1 MSDIIKYSNQ
11 TFEAIKHI
19 NADGQEFWYAREL
32 QTTLDYSQWRRFH
45 DVIGRA
51 EIACENSGN
60 NVADHFAGVG
70 KMVDIGSESKRE
82 IYMLSDCYE
91 W

>member
-1 MSDIIKYSNQ
+1 MFLKWKKWWIKYRQ
-11 TFEAIKHI
+11 
-19 NADGQEFWYAREL
+19 
-32 QTTLDYSQWRRFH
+32 
-45 DVIGRA
+45 
-51 EIACENSGN
+51 NSGN